1 MNTYAQKF
9 HFIIPL
15 FLSGFRCV
23 FLFASLFMLLPTASI
38 GTLWAQNQITPPA
51 TTTAGPTEP
60 AGAATP
66 SGVPTAAS
74 ATAAATA
81 PALQNYTLDNG
92 LELILAPQQNAQR
105 ISIGIAFKG
114 GTDIQTNK
122 TAGLFRLLEQLS
134 FRGKAGAPGEPEP
147 AAALDA
153 AGAEAISGGIMQ
165 DGFMFSFLVKPD
177 QLQQGID
184 TLSYLFSDI
193 RLDTAFSD
201 PAALAEAKQSCI
213 EATTALKDNPEAIYS
228 HALNKKL
235 FSSAA
240 WRLDAEGPNAT
251 VEQASQASIKALIG
265 QWFIPNNAALII
277 CGAFSPDEA
286 KTLVETACSGW
297 QKAANPLKTAPKAF
311 PKPGVARPAFM
322 VYPDP
327 SMSSGTATIELRYR
341 GPDVASGKAETAIL
355 WAELASS
362 QGGRLASAI
371 VKGLPKS
378 CAPSDI
384 TVRYEPS
391 RSASYFSI
399 STKIAVD
406 SKTNVADCAMTFKEL
421 VRGSEAYALKTNAS
435 YYSAKDYSRAAETL
449 ANRRAAQLS
458 EPASAGLLIGKSW
471 ISGGYSWFAQLPE
484 KIGNLSARN
493 IQSFADEYFMKNLEI
508 VAVRLSP
515 SAYEKLKKTFTSY
528 GFEPITAAKAFW
540 WQ

>member
-9 HFIIPL
+9 HFIISTL
-15 FLSGFRCV
+15 LIAFLS
-23 FLFASLFMLLPTASI
+23 ASPI
-38 GTLWAQNQITPPA
+38 GTLFAQNQPASPA
-51 TTTAGPTEP
+51 TTAVGAPTP
-60 AGAATP
+60 AGVPATT
-66 SGVPTAAS
+66 SVAV
-74 ATAAATA
+74 
-81 PALQNYTLDNG
+81 PALQSYTLDNG
-92 LELILAPQQNAQR
+92 LELILAPQQDAQQ

-134 FRGKAGAPGEPEP
+134 FRGRAGTPGEPEP

-153 AGAEAISGGIMQ
+153 AGAEDVSGGIMQ
-165 DGFMFSFLVKPD
+165 DGFVFSFLVKPD
-177 QLQQGID
+177 QLKQGID

-201 PAALAEAKQSCI
+201 PSALSEAKQSCI
-213 EATTALKDNPEAIYS
+213 EATSALKDDPEAVYS

-240 WRLDAEGPNAT
+240 WRLDVEGPNST
-251 VEQASQASIKALIG
+251 VEQASPASLKALIG
-265 QWFIPNNAALII
+265 QWFMPNNAALII

-286 KTLVETACSGW
+286 KSLAGIACSGW
-297 QKAANPLKTAPKAF
+297 QKAASPWKTAPKAF

-327 SMSSGTATIELRYR
+327 SMDSGTATIELRYR
-341 GPDVASGKAETAIL
+341 GPDVGSGKAETAIL

-362 QGGRLASAI
+362 QEGRLASAI
-371 VKGLPKS
+371 AKGLPKS

-384 TVRYEPS
+384 TVHYEPS

-406 SKTNVADCAMTFKEL
+406 GKTNVAECAMTFKEL

-435 YYSAKDYSRAAETL
+435 YYSAKDYARAVETL
-449 ANRRAAQLS
+449 AARRAAQLS
-458 EPASAGLLIGKSW
+458 EPESAGLLIGKTW

-484 KIGNLSARN
+484 KIGKLSAKN

-508 VAVRLSP
+508 VAVRLNP
-515 SAYEKLKKTFTSY
+515 SVYEKLKKTFTSY
-528 GFEPITAAKAFW
+528 GFELITAAKAFW